1 MRSWLNNASRSI
13 GGEEA
18 GAEGCANTTRGGVAM
33 RQPVPAPPAAGP
45 LTTTMTGVSE
55 SCSASAT
62 VTQQQGSGDGA
73 GEQSYGLARH
83 LACPAIAAIG
93 SISSPVNS
101 SANIRA

>member
-18 GAEGCANTTRGGVAM
+18 GAEGCANTTRGGIAI
-33 RQPVPAPPAAGP
+33 RELVPAPPATGP
-45 LTTTMTGVSE
+45 LTTMTGVSE
-55 SCSASAT
+55 SRSASAT